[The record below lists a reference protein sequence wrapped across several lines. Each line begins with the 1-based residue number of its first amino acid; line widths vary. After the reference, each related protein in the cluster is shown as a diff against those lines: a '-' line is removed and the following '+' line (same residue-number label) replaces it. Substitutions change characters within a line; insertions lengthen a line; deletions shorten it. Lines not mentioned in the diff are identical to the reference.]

1 MKLDRTQNAKR
12 NIVFGFILRVY
23 QLLVPF
29 VIRTA
34 MIHYIG
40 VDYLGLS
47 SLFSSVLQVLNM
59 AELGVGSAMVFSMYK
74 PIAEDDTEKI
84 CALMT
89 LYKTYYRVIGLV
101 ITIIGLLLVPFL
113 PILIKGEVP
122 ADINIYVL
130 YLLNLAATVFSY
142 WGFAYRSSIISA
154 HQRTDLIS
162 KINVVTS
169 TVQYAVQMIVLVV
182 FRNYYLYTLVY
193 LGALIL
199 NNVTVGII
207 ASKIY
212 PQYKPNGNL
221 DPKSTKAINKR
232 IGDLFTAKLGSVI
245 VNSVD
250 TIVISAF
257 LGLTA
262 LAIYQNYYFILTAI
276 LGFMSIIFS
285 ACTAGIGNSIVV
297 ETKEKNFNDLNVFTF
312 IISWIAGFC
321 STCLLCLYQ
330 PFMSVWVGE
339 ELKLSFSMVICF
351 SVYFFVYEINQLL
364 NTYKDAAGIWSKDKF
379 RPLIT
384 ALTNLALNLLMVN
397 YIGLFGILLS
407 TILSM
412 LFVGM
417 PWLLYNL
424 FTELFDRK
432 KLIPYLRSLIRY
444 VVIVVLGCIIT
455 YWACSFIALE
465 GFALVVARAVVC
477 CIIPNVWYLLLF
489 FRKTEFKQA
498 LRLGNMMTNG
508 MIGRVLKIDFS

>member
-84 CALMT
+84 CALMN

-130 YLLNLAATVFSY
+130 YILNLAATVFSY

-169 TVQYAVQMIVLVV
+169 TVQYAVQIIVLVV

-285 ACTAGIGNSIVV
+285 ACTAGLGNSIVV
-297 ETKEKNFNDLNVFTF
+297 ETKDKNL
-312 IISWIAGFC
+312 
-321 STCLLCLYQ
+321 
-330 PFMSVWVGE
+330 P
-339 ELKLSFSMVICF
+339 
-351 SVYFFVYEINQLL
+351 
-364 NTYKDAAGIWSKDKF
+364 
-379 RPLIT
+379 
-384 ALTNLALNLLMVN
+384 
-397 YIGLFGILLS
+397 
-407 TILSM
+407 
-412 LFVGM
+412 
-417 PWLLYNL
+417 
-424 FTELFDRK
+424 
-432 KLIPYLRSLIRY
+432 
-444 VVIVVLGCIIT
+444 
-455 YWACSFIALE
+455 
-465 GFALVVARAVVC
+465 
-477 CIIPNVWYLLLF
+477 LLF
-489 FRKTEFKQA
+489 RG
-498 LRLGNMMTNG
+498 LP
-508 MIGRVLKIDFS
+508 DFAAHAFYAYISPLCQYG